1 MFSVFLLFTMRYSFF
16 TLPSV
21 RLILILILIQKWNE
35 DAEEE
40 ETGAYISYV
49 RISDDEKASLYA

>member
-1 MFSVFLLFTMRYSFF
+1 M
-16 TLPSV
+16 P
-21 RLILILILIQKWNE
+21 ILIQKYTPRGHP

-40 ETGAYISYV
+40 ETGVYVEYV